1 MLNPRITPYLGSIL
15 ILLAVVV
22 GCTSQPADQASPTPT
37 GGSVQGG
44 QDEQQDRTGSGDSA
58 GNNAIAGANS
68 NTAVTDGG
76 KTVAPQH
83 DQALSQP
90 QSQQPLPQPPTS
102 EYYSL
107 DGQVVGGKKLSIPR
121 ITGSVPPRDDDYHD
135 TDNNAIVVL
144 QSPTEAM
151 ANFPRD
157 RRDEVDWVKTL
168 DQGLI
173 EPRADLKGEGE
184 MVTLDMDIL
193 MKNTQFMPW
202 VKFPHI
208 VHTKWLACENCH
220 PKIFIP
226 QEGANPISMN
236 KVLRGEYC
244 GVCHDKVA
252 FSLFVCERC
261 HSVPHEGSG
270 PAWWK

>member
-1 MLNPRITPYLGSIL
+1 MIIL
-15 ILLAVVV
+15 TAVVV
-22 GCTSQPADQASPTPT
+22 GCVSQPADKAPPAATSVPASD
-37 GGSVQGG
+37 GQGG
-44 QDEQQDRTGSGDSA
+44 QNTQSAGTA
-58 GNNAIAGANS
+58 GNNTPVQTDAKTMVAENAG
-68 NTAVTDGG
+68 TGG
-76 KTVAPQH
+76 RKAEAPQ
-83 DQALSQP
+83 QAQTP
-90 QSQQPLPQPPTS
+90 PQPS
-102 EYYSL
+102 SSDYYSL
-107 DGQVVGGKKLSIPR
+107 NGQMVGGKKLSIPK

-151 ANFPRD
+151 ADFPRD
-157 RRDEVDWVKTL
+157 RRNEVDWVKTL

-208 VHTKWLACENCH
+208 VHTRWLACENCH

-261 HSVPHEGSG
+261 HSVPHQGSG

>member
-1 MLNPRITPYLGSIL
+1 MFSPRTARQLGFIN
-15 ILLAVVV
+15 IFIAVVV
-22 GCTSQPADQASPTPT
+22 GCVSQPADETRQPERILNKTATIST
-37 GGSVQGG
+37 SVNKPPDGVSG
-44 QDEQQDRTGSGDSA
+44 NEQQ
-58 GNNAIAGANS
+58 N
-68 NTAVTDGG
+68 
-76 KTVAPQH
+76 
-83 DQALSQP
+83 
-90 QSQQPLPQPPTS
+90 QQPPSRDDTTQG
-102 EYYSL
+102 EEII
-107 DGQVVGGKKLSIPR
+107 GGKKLSIPK
-121 ITGSVPPRDDDYHD
+121 ITGSVPPRDDEYHD

-144 QSPTEAM
+144 QSPAKAM
-151 ANFPRD
+151 ADFPRD
-157 RRDEVDWVKTL
+157 RRNEVNWVKAL
-168 DQGLI
+168 DEGFI
-173 EPRADLKGEGE
+173 APRADLLGKTQ
-184 MVTLDMDIL
+184 MVTMDMDIL

-208 VHTKWLACENCH
+208 AHTKWLACENCH

-236 KVLRGEYC
+236 KVLRGEFC

>member
-1 MLNPRITPYLGSIL
+1 MINTQQGRISAMGTIL
-15 ILLAVVV
+15 FAIVV
-22 GCTSQPADQASPTPT
+22 GCVSEPVKQPDVSPETTASSTAGSSEVTRPVTVTSTMTSETTVEVGDNTKPGGLDASPQPGVANTP
-37 GGSVQGG
+37 V
-44 QDEQQDRTGSGDSA
+44 DSL
-58 GNNAIAGANS
+58 
-68 NTAVTDGG
+68 
-76 KTVAPQH
+76 TVKN
-83 DQALSQP
+83 DV
-90 QSQQPLPQPPTS
+90 
-102 EYYSL
+102 EE
-107 DGQVVGGKKLSIPR
+107 DIVVNGKKLSIPK
-121 ITGSVPPRDDDYHD
+121 ITGSVPLRDDDYHD

-144 QSPTEAM
+144 QNPTKAM
-151 ANFPRD
+151 ADFPRD
-157 RRDEVDWVKTL
+157 RRNEVNWVKTL

-173 EPRADLKGEGE
+173 EPRADLKGESK

-202 VKFPHI
+202 VRFPHI
-208 VHTKWLACENCH
+208 AHTKWLACDNCH

-226 QEGANPISMN
+226 KENANPISMN

-252 FSLFVCERC
+252 FSLFICERC